1 MLQKIVIEK
10 NTPTW
15 AKPYL
20 ERLLDIATP
29 HQWLEADDEE
39 LSQEIGRIRLE
50 LAGARRRQREIPYR
64 GLPTVA
70 AVREAILDGLPN
82 PGRSYWERRCER
94 RVLKPNQEASP
105 VSVVVAETTERLAD
119 D

>member
-1 MLQKIVIEK
+1 MLQKIVIE
-10 NTPTW
+10 TTIPTW

-29 HQWLEADDEE
+29 YQLLEADDED
-39 LSQEIGRIRLE
+39 LSKVIGRIRHD
-50 LAGARRRQREIPYR
+50 LAGGRETHNDFPYR

-82 PGRSYWERRCER
+82 PSRSYWERRCER
-94 RVLKPNQEASP
+94 RSQKPGAELTP
-105 VSVVVAETTERLAD
+105 VSVVVAETAERPAD